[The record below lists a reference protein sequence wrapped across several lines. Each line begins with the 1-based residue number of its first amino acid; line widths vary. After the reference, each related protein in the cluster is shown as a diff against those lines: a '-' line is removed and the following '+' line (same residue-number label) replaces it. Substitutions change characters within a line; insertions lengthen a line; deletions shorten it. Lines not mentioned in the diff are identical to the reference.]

1 MSIPR
6 PTLWPPLLLAAATR
20 EHKLLRYFYVDT
32 KGNEIGTLLI
42 YPEEYE
48 QVEQLAAEKQQHIIE
63 QEIAQAQ
70 EELRAQEA
78 KKAEE
83 EAKKAE
89 LAAAAKQQEEKQA
102 SVPKQTTTITHI
114 VKSGD
119 SLTKL
124 AKKYNTTIA
133 AIKAANPTLKN
144 DQIQINQKL
153 VIPQ

>member
-1 MSIPR
+1 MKKMMMCI
-6 PTLWPPLLLAAATR
+6 AAA
-20 EHKLLRYFYVDT
+20 V
-32 KGNEIGTLLI
+32 
-42 YPEEYE
+42 
-48 QVEQLAAEKQQHIIE
+48 AAFAAFAWPRQDEVVKAKPIV
-63 QEIAQAQ
+63 
-70 EELRAQEA
+70 EELMSSRASLPPGEA
-78 KKAEE
+78 AD
-83 EAKKAE
+83 AAAE

-102 SVPKQTTTITHI
+102 SVPKQPTTITHI

>member
-1 MSIPR
+1 MKFN
-6 PTLWPPLLLAAATR
+6 LLLAAATR
-20 EHKLLRYFYVDT
+20 ERKLLRYFYVDT

-48 QVEQLAAEKQQHIIE
+48 QVEQLAAEKQQSIIE

-89 LAAAAKQQEEKQA
+89 LAAAKQQEEKQA
-102 SVPKQTTTITHI
+102 SAPKQPTTITHI